1 MVNPPLPLI
10 LSISFSGHRNGPVLQ
25 DGEEVQPLWRK
36 GGVALRRKEFD
47 VEDKSRMEEV
57 LRGAEIGTLAFNGP
71 DGWPRVTALNFAYDG
86 RILWHGAVAGERFEC
101 LKKDPRASF
110 FAVSLQTYLPSY
122 LLLEDDASGS
132 SVAFKSVAVR
142 GRCRFIED
150 PAEKCAILNLLMAKY
165 QPEGRYRSL
174 TPEDEKYQK
183 VLRMTGVFALTP
195 ETMTGKFKFA
205 QQKSEED
212 RRQIAAK
219 LRVRGNPADFL
230 VADEMMRTLGKA

>member
-1 MVNPPLPLI
+1 M
-10 LSISFSGHRNGPVLQ
+10 
-25 DGEEVQPLWRK
+25 
-36 GGVALRRKEFD
+36 RRKEFE
-47 VEDKSRMEEV
+47 VVDKSRIEEV
-57 LRGAEIGTLAFNGP
+57 LRSAEIGHLAFNGP
-71 DGWPRVTALNFAYDG
+71 DGWPRLTALNYTYDG

-110 FAVSLQTYLPSY
+110 FAVSLQTYLPSHF
-122 LLLEDDASGS
+122 LSEENATGS

-150 PAEKCAILNLLMAKY
+150 PEEKCAILNLLMEKY
-165 QPEGRYRSL
+165 QPEGRYRRVS
-174 TPEDEKYQK
+174 PEEEMYKK
-183 VLRMTGVFALTP
+183 VLRATGAFALIP

-219 LRVRGNPADFL
+219 LRERGNPSDTPG
-230 VADEMMRTLGKA
+230 RR

>member
-1 MVNPPLPLI
+1 
-10 LSISFSGHRNGPVLQ
+10 
-25 DGEEVQPLWRK
+25 
-36 GGVALRRKEFD
+36 LRRKEFE

-57 LRGAEIGTLAFNGP
+57 LRGAEIGYLAFNGP

-101 LKKDPRASF
+101 LKRDPRASF
-110 FAVSLQTYLPSY
+110 FAVTLQTYLPSY
-122 LLLEDDASGS
+122 FLFEEDASGA
-132 SVAFKSVAVR
+132 SVAFQSVAVR

-150 PAEKCAILNLLMAKY
+150 PAEKCTVLNLLMEKY
-165 QPEGRYRSL
+165 QPEGRYRRLS
-174 TPEDEKYQK
+174 PEEEMYNK

-219 LRVRGNPADFL
+219 LRERGNPSDLL
-230 VADEMMRTLGKA
+230 VAEEVLRTLGEG